1 MHRQQCLE
9 SDTTEGLIN
18 GSIVLFHSSPGCF
31 TCNGT
36 MHLSWAALL
45 QLGAHGFQVPPESG
59 TRWATRCYSQ
69 NNSQLDKVNG
79 GASLILSTDNKS
91 KLASAFSNLAE
102 NDQYDAVLTGLC
114 AKILDDTQNQKAMS
128 ALQDPISLLQEMNNC
143 KVQASGRSL
152 MALIDVSQIMMIGSR
167 HVVLVVFS

>member
-1 MHRQQCLE
+1 
-9 SDTTEGLIN
+9 
-18 GSIVLFHSSPGCF
+18 
-31 TCNGT
+31 

-102 NDQYDAVLTGLC
+102 NDQYDAILTGLC